1 MKNFFSELDHVLE
14 GLKMACV
21 QGNLKEWFAQS
32 NFAVPQLE
40 KLGVI
45 HVKVAP
51 NNCHANLVS

>member
-1 MKNFFSELDHVLE
+1 MNFISELDPVLE

-45 HVKVAP
+45 LVKVVL
-51 NNCHANLVS
+51 NNFHANLVF